1 MAVISRTRP
10 VTLQYKLR
18 SGGPQSS
25 SRASEVSYR
34 VTPSTLQ
41 RGTWI
46 TLPGGNKFRKST
58 QHAVSAVELSVGG
71 PQSTSGS
78 SKDNKTV
85 NVYAKS
91 SNGGFRSDLVLNS
104 SNNKAFQVLGVTSV
118 KAPPGIPFLQR
129 NEAVTKALVEIAD
142 QKVNLG
148 ENLATLNMTLG
159 LVRQPMSQLV
169 DELRK
174 VHRYKS
180 FRPFLYKAARD
191 LFSGTTAR
199 KTAEEYLKYVY
210 GWKPLMQDV
219 HGLLDLAAE
228 KSGHPLL
235 IHGRGKAYAEK
246 VTPAHQ
252 LNDLS
257 FNTQTLTGP
266 CAAASLTRCN
276 IWARVDPDASG
287 VRALNRLGLLNPL
300 SLNWDL
306 VSWSFVVDWIL
317 PIGSMFQALS
327 APAGLIFVDGSL
339 SHKVALSGPYVH
351 RWTALDQDRIG
362 SDQPA
367 NGEVEYD
374 GYTREILS
382 NWPIPGVYI
391 DSDPFRGDRWM
402 KALALSIL
410 SMHSLR

>member
-1 MAVISRTRP
+1 MAVISRSRLS
-10 VTLQYKLR
+10 TLKYKLR
-18 SGGPQSS
+18 SGGSQAT
-25 SRASEVSYR
+25 SRQMEVAYR
-34 VTPSTLQ
+34 VVPTTLQ

-46 TLPGGNKFRKST
+46 TLPGGDKFRKST
-58 QHAVSAVELSVGG
+58 QHAKSTVELVPGG
-71 PQSTSGS
+71 PQSTRGS

-85 NVYAKS
+85 DVYAMS
-91 SNGGFRSDLVLNS
+91 SNGGFRGDLVLS
-104 SNNKAFQVLGVTSV
+104 ASNKRPFEVLGVTSV
-118 KAPPGIPFLQR
+118 KAPPSIPFLQR
-129 NEAVTKALVEIAD
+129 NEAVTKALLEVAD

-159 LVRQPMSQLV
+159 LVRQPVSQLV

-174 VHRYKS
+174 VHRYRS

-191 LFSGTTAR
+191 LFSGNTAR

-219 HGLLDLAAE
+219 HGLIDLAAE

-235 IHGRGKAYAEK
+235 IHGRGKAVAEAIG
-246 VTPAHQ
+246 PAHR
-252 LNDLS
+252 LDDLS

-266 CAAASLTRCN
+266 CESSSTTRCN

-327 APAGLIFVDGSL
+327 APAGLIFVDGSI
-339 SHKVALSGPYVH
+339 SHKVSLEGPYQH
-351 RWTALDQDRIG
+351 RWTALDQDIIKSDTPADG
-362 SDQPA
+362 SVRYA
-367 NGEVEYD
+367 

-382 NWPIPGVYI
+382 NWPIPGIYI